1 MRFLRR
7 PIVVV
12 ILLLACIGF
21 YTMRVRR
28 STALASAQMDT
39 DLDGDGRTER
49 IVLNAGQAETVS
61 VWHGGKRLW
70 QGVPKKWKPWKLTT
84 ADVDGDGKRE
94 IVVGVHKS
102 TRFFPKP
109 HNCLFVYGWD
119 GKQAFPKWLG
129 SSLSRPF
136 TDFTFGN
143 LDGDEADEL
152 VSIEITRNGKRCVAV
167 YSWNQFGFVMDWQR
181 GTWKVVRLVEAKEG
195 KVVVEAEGERIVLRE
210 T

>member
-1 MRFLRR
+1 MRLFRR
-7 PIVVV
+7 LVVV
-12 ILLLACIGF
+12 IVILLACVGF
-21 YTMRVRR
+21 YTMRIRR
-28 STALASAQMDT
+28 LTALAST
-39 DLDGDGRTER
+39 EVESDLDGDGKTER
-49 IVLNAGQAETVS
+49 IALNAGLAETVS
-61 VWHGGKRLW
+61 VWHSGKRLW

-94 IVVGVHKS
+94 IVVGVHKP

-136 TDFTFGN
+136 TDFIFGN
-143 LDGDEADEL
+143 LDDDKADEL
-152 VSIEITRNGKRCVAV
+152 VSVETTRDGKRCAAV
-167 YSWNQFGFVMDWQR
+167 YSWNQFGFVMDWQC
-181 GTWKVVRLVEAKEG
+181 GAWKTVRLVEAKEG
-195 KVVVEAEGERIVLRE
+195 KVVVEAEGKRIVLRE